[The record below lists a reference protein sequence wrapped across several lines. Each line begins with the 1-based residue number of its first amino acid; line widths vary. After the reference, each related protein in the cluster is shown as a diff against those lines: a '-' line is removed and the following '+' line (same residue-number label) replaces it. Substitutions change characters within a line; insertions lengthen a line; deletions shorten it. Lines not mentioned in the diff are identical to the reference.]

1 MDNIIDLIAQDSK
14 ASDISDQIKDVLFT
28 KASEKIEAIRPDVA
42 GSIFAEPETETETE
56 QEVDQEPEQE
66 Q

>member
-28 KASEKIEAIRPDVA
+28 KASEKIEAIRPDIA
-42 GSIFAEPETETETE
+42 GSMFAEPETE

>member
-14 ASDISDQIKDVLFT
+14 ASDISDQIKDVLYT

-42 GSIFAEPETETETE
+42 GSIFAEPETETE

>member
-14 ASDISDQIKDVLFT
+14 AAEISDQIKDVLYS
-28 KASEKIEAIRPDVA
+28 KASEKIEAIRPDIA
-42 GSIFAEPETETETE
+42 GSMFAEPETE

>member
-42 GSIFAEPETETETE
+42 GSIFAEPETETE

>member
-14 ASDISDQIKDVLFT
+14 ASDISDQIKDALYI
-28 KASEKIEAIRPDVA
+28 KATEKIEAIRPDIA
-42 GSIFAEPETETETE
+42 GSIFAEPETETK

>member
-14 ASDISDQIKDVLFT
+14 AAEISDQIKDVLYS
-28 KASEKIEAIRPDVA
+28 KASEKIEAIRPDIA
-42 GSIFAEPETETETE
+42 GSMIAEPETE

>member
-14 ASDISDQIKDVLFT
+14 ASEISDQIKDVLYS
-28 KASEKIEAIRPDVA
+28 KASEKIEAIRPDIA
-42 GSIFAEPETETETE
+42 GSMFAEPETE

>member
-14 ASDISDQIKDVLFT
+14 ASEISDQIKDVLYS
-28 KASEKIEAIRPDVA
+28 KASEKIEAIRPDIA
-42 GSIFAEPETETETE
+42 GSMFAEPE
-56 QEVDQEPEQE
+56 VYQEPEQE

>member
-14 ASDISDQIKDVLFT
+14 ASEVSDQIKDVLYS
-28 KASEKIEAIRPDVA
+28 KASEKIEAIRPDIA
-42 GSIFAEPETETETE
+42 GSIFAEPETE
-56 QEVDQEPEQE
+56 QEVDQEPEEE

>member
-14 ASDISDQIKDVLFT
+14 ASEVSDQIKDVLYS
-28 KASEKIEAIRPDVA
+28 KASEKIEAIRPDIA
-42 GSIFAEPETETETE
+42 GSMFAEPETE

>member
-1 MDNIIDLIAQDSK
+1 MPNIIDLIAQDSK
-14 ASDISDQIKDVLFT
+14 ASEISDQIKDVLYS
-28 KASEKIEAIRPDVA
+28 KASEKIEAIRPDIA
-42 GSIFAEPETETETE
+42 GSMFAEPETE

>member
-14 ASDISDQIKDVLFT
+14 ASDISDQIKDVLYT

-42 GSIFAEPETETETE
+42 GSIFVEPETETE

>member
-14 ASDISDQIKDVLFT
+14 ASEISDQIKDVLYT
-28 KASEKIEAIRPDVA
+28 KASEKIEAIRPNIAASV
-42 GSIFAEPETETETE
+42 FAEPETETE

>member
-14 ASDISDQIKDVLFT
+14 AAEISDQIKDVLYT
-28 KASEKIEAIRPDVA
+28 KASEKIEAIRPDIA
-42 GSIFAEPETETETE
+42 GSMFAEPETE

>member
-14 ASDISDQIKDVLFT
+14 ASEISDQIKDVLYT
-28 KASEKIEAIRPDVA
+28 KASEKIEAIRPDIA
-42 GSIFAEPETETETE
+42 GSMFAEPETE
-56 QEVDQEPEQE
+56 QEVDQEPEEE

>member
-14 ASDISDQIKDVLFT
+14 ASEISDQIQDVLYS
-28 KASEKIEAIRPDVA
+28 KASEKIEAIRHDIA
-42 GSIFAEPETETETE
+42 GSMFAEPETE

>member
-14 ASDISDQIKDVLFT
+14 ASEISDQIKDVLYT
-28 KASEKIEAIRPDVA
+28 KASEKIEAIRPDIA
-42 GSIFAEPETETETE
+42 GSIFAEPETE

>member
-14 ASDISDQIKDVLFT
+14 ASEVSDQIKDVLYS
-28 KASEKIEAIRPDVA
+28 KASEKIEAIRPNIAASV
-42 GSIFAEPETETETE
+42 FTEPETE
-56 QEVDQEPEQE
+56 QEVDQEPEEE

>member
-14 ASDISDQIKDVLFT
+14 ASEVSDQIKDVLYS
-28 KASEKIEAIRPDVA
+28 KASEKIEAIRPDIA
-42 GSIFAEPETETETE
+42 GSIFAEPETE

>member
-14 ASDISDQIKDVLFT
+14 AAEISDQIKDVLYS
-28 KASEKIEAIRPDVA
+28 KASEKIEAIRPNIA
-42 GSIFAEPETETETE
+42 GSMFAEPETE

>member
-14 ASDISDQIKDVLFT
+14 ASEISDQIKDVLYT
-28 KASEKIEAIRPDVA
+28 KASEKIEAIRPDIA
-42 GSIFAEPETETETE
+42 GSMFAEPETE